1 MTDATW
7 ITWSVLGFS
16 AFCIGIAKTGMP
28 GIGILVIPL
37 VAAVIPA
44 KQSTGLVLPMLIMA
58 DIFAVTYYKRHA
70 VWKHLFRTLPYAAFG
85 VIIGFGLMTLVN
97 DRQLRPIIGA
107 IVLGMLLINYWRQS
121 REDADYIIPDNR
133 WFPAIIGVIAGI
145 TTMMA
150 NAAGPVMTIY
160 LLAMRLPK
168 ENFIGTIAWYF
179 FIINCFKVPFS
190 AAQGLITPESLKV
203 NLAMAP
209 LIVAGA
215 LAGIKLARI
224 IPEKAFMGAV
234 QWLAA
239 AGAASL
245 FLR

>member
-1 MTDATW
+1 MNEATW
-7 ITWSVLGFS
+7 ITWCVLGFS
-16 AFCIGIAKTGMP
+16 AVCIGIAKTGMP

-44 KQSTGLVLPMLIMA
+44 KQSPGLILPMLIMA
-58 DIFAVTYYKRHA
+58 DIFAVAYYKRHA
-70 VWKHLFRTLPYAAFG
+70 VWKHLFRTLPYAALG
-85 VIIGFGLMTLVN
+85 VVIGYGVMTLVS
-97 DRQLRPIIGA
+97 DRQLRPNIGA

-121 REDADYIIPDNR
+121 REGADPKIPDDR
-133 WFPAIIGVIAGI
+133 WFPAIIGIIAGI

-168 ENFIGTIAWYF
+168 EGFIGTIAWYF

-190 AAQGLITPESLKV
+190 AAQGLINPASLKI

-209 LIVAGA
+209 FIVAGA
-215 LAGIKLARI
+215 LAGIRLARF
-224 IPEKAFMGAV
+224 IPEKIFMAAV

-239 AGAASL
+239 AGALTL